1 MPVLP
6 ALFPATAKRGLWN
19 IYQLYAEHFPA
30 KWVRFAVRK
39 CSRLIICAYSDRKT
53 GLTFAEYA
61 LVGRKR
67 GTILE
72 AENHPAVSR
81 NEATVTS
88 ALPKAS
94 TILASLGQAAF
105 VWDIATDAMAW
116 SDHAG
121 SVFADIP
128 LPRLASGAEFSRLIE
143 PVRSIRS
150 DALGHSPPVR
160 GGDGAPYRIE
170 YGVRASTSAPV
181 LWIEES
187 GCWFAGA
194 DGRPARAQGIV
205 RINNERHARDQQLMK
220 LSRHDPLTG
229 ELNRTHLVASLA
241 EAIEEAARFRTSCAF
256 MLIGIDHLARIND
269 AFGFDVADAVIS
281 EVAGRIRARLRGGDV
296 LGRFSGNKFGLILK
310 NCTVDDMNIAAERFL
325 AGIRDDV
332 VPTKSG
338 PVAVTASIG
347 AVSVPRYARNADEAI
362 NRAHETLDMAKRRRA
377 GSFSLWRPNVERD
390 AQRRVNIRVT
400 DEIVTALNE
409 RRIVMAFEPVVEA
422 RSRDAAFYECLIRM
436 EQDDGQVLLAPDI
449 VPVAEKL
456 GLIRLVDHRVLEL
469 VVAEL
474 AASPDVQLSLNIS
487 PDTTMDPDWW
497 ASIES
502 LMRAHPGVAERLI
515 VEITETVAIQDIDDV
530 RGFVTRLK
538 NFGSRIAI
546 DDFGAGYTS
555 FRNLRKLGVDIVKI
569 DGAFVQNIARSAD
582 DRAFV
587 QTLIDLARRL
597 QIKTVAEWVQDDES
611 AVMLRE
617 WGCDYIQGRL
627 IGLAS
632 SERPWQTPTGAV
644 LPAAG

>member
-1 MPVLP
+1 VTP
-6 ALFPATAKRGLWN
+6 ALP
-19 IYQLYAEHFPA
+19 Q
-30 KWVRFAVRK
+30 
-39 CSRLIICAYSDRKT
+39 
-53 GLTFAEYA
+53 
-61 LVGRKR
+61 
-67 GTILE
+67 
-72 AENHPAVSR
+72 
-81 NEATVTS
+81 
-88 ALPKAS
+88 AS

-105 VWDIATDAMAW
+105 VWDLATDAMVW
-116 SDHAG
+116 SDHV
-121 SVFADIP
+121 STVFPGIP
-128 LPRLASGAEFSRLIE
+128 PASLARGAEFSRLIE
-143 PVRSIRS
+143 PTRSVRS
-150 DALGHSPPVR
+150 DALGHSPPAQR
-160 GGDGAPYRIE
+160 GEGAPYRIE
-170 YGVRASTSAPV
+170 YGVRASTSDPV
-181 LWIEES
+181 LWIEET

-194 DGRPARAQGIV
+194 DGKPARVQGIV
-205 RINNERHARDQQLMK
+205 RINNERHARDEQLLK
-220 LSRHDPLTG
+220 LSRRDPLTG
-229 ELNRTHLVASLA
+229 ELNRTHLIASLA
-241 EAIEEAARFRTSCAF
+241 EVIEEATRFRTSCAF
-256 MLIGIDHLARIND
+256 MLIGIDHLGRIND

-281 EVAGRIRARLRGGDV
+281 EVARRIRTRLRGGDV

-310 NCTVDDMNIAAERFL
+310 NCTVDDMNTAAERFL
-325 AGIRDDV
+325 AGIREEV

-338 PVAVTASIG
+338 PVSVTASIG
-347 AVSVPRYARNADEAI
+347 AVSVPRYARSANEAI
-362 NRAHETLDMAKRRRA
+362 NRAHETFDMSKRRRA

-390 AQRRVNIRVT
+390 TQRRVNIRVT

-422 RSRDAAFYECLIRM
+422 GSRNTSFYECLIRM

-474 AASPDVQLSLNIS
+474 AASPNVELSLNIS
-487 PDTTMDPDWW
+487 PETTMDPDWW

-502 LMRAHPGVAERLI
+502 LMHAHPGVAERLI
-515 VEITETVAIQDIDDV
+515 VEITETVAIQDIDDL

-597 QIKTVAEWVQDDES
+597 QIKTVAEWVQDEES
-611 AVMLRE
+611 ALMLRD
-617 WGCDYIQGRL
+617 WGCDYIQGQL

-632 SERPWQTPTGAV
+632 SERPWSKSVGAV
-644 LPAAG
+644 LPAAS

>member
-1 MPVLP
+1 MANAPS
-6 ALFPATAKRGLWN
+6 AAA
-19 IYQLYAEHFPA
+19 
-30 KWVRFAVRK
+30 
-39 CSRLIICAYSDRKT
+39 
-53 GLTFAEYA
+53 
-61 LVGRKR
+61 
-67 GTILE
+67 
-72 AENHPAVSR
+72 PAVGSSL
-81 NEATVTS
+81 EEPSAG
-88 ALPKAS
+88 ALPNLSPAS
-94 TILASLGQAAF
+94 TVLASLGQAVF
-105 VWDIATDAMAW
+105 VWDLASDAITW

-121 SVFADIP
+121 SVFREIP
-128 LPRLASGAEFSRLIE
+128 VAALASGAEFSKLIE
-143 PVRSIRS
+143 PSRSIRS
-150 DALGHSPPVR
+150 DALSNSLPADGS
-160 GGDGAPYRIE
+160 GGESYRIE
-170 YGVRASTSAPV
+170 YGVRASTSASV
-181 LWIEES
+181 LWIEECGS
-187 GCWFAGA
+187 WFAGA
-194 DGRPARAQGIV
+194 DGKPARVQGVV
-205 RINNERHARDQQLMK
+205 RVNNERHARDEQLVK
-220 LSRHDPLTG
+220 LSQHDPLTG
-229 ELNRTHLVASLA
+229 ELNRTHLIASLA
-241 EAIEEAARFRTSCAF
+241 EAIEEAMRFRSSFAF
-256 MLIGIDHLARIND
+256 MLIGVDHLARIND
-269 AFGFDVADAVIS
+269 AFGFDVADQVICD
-281 EVAGRIRARLRGGDV
+281 VAKRIRTRLRGGDL

-310 NCTVDDMNIAAERFL
+310 NCTVDDTSIAAERFL
-325 AGIRDDV
+325 AGIRDEI

-338 PVAVTASIG
+338 PVSVTASIG
-347 AVSVPRYARNADEAI
+347 AVSVPRYARSADEAI
-362 NRAHETLDMAKRRRA
+362 NRAQETLDMAKSRRR

-409 RRIVMAFEPVVEA
+409 RRIVMAFEPVVESG
-422 RSRDAAFYECLIRM
+422 SRAAAFHECLVRM
-436 EQDDGQVLLAPDI
+436 KQDDGELLLAPDI

-474 AASPDVQLSLNIS
+474 AEHPGIQLSLNIS

-502 LMRAHPGVAERLI
+502 MMRAHPGVAERLI
-515 VEITETVAIQDIDDV
+515 VEITETVAIQDLDDV

-597 QIKTVAEWVQDDES
+597 GIKTVAEWVQDEES
-611 AVMLRE
+611 AVMLCD

-632 SERPWQTPTGAV
+632 SHRPWSA
-644 LPAAG
+644 PAAATFPAAN

>member
-1 MPVLP
+1 
-6 ALFPATAKRGLWN
+6 
-19 IYQLYAEHFPA
+19 
-30 KWVRFAVRK
+30 
-39 CSRLIICAYSDRKT
+39 
-53 GLTFAEYA
+53 
-61 LVGRKR
+61 
-67 GTILE
+67 
-72 AENHPAVSR
+72 VSR
-81 NEATVTS
+81 NEAILTSTV
-88 ALPKAS
+88 PQAS

-105 VWDIATDAMAW
+105 VWDVATDAIAW
-116 SDHAG
+116 SDHAAA
-121 SVFADIP
+121 VFPDIP
-128 LPRLASGAEFSRLIE
+128 AAALASGAEFAKLIE
-143 PVRSIRS
+143 PVGSIRT
-150 DALGHSPPVR
+150 DALGHSSSAR
-160 GGDGAPYRIE
+160 GGTAYRIE

-187 GCWFAGA
+187 GCWFAGT

-205 RINNERHARDQQLMK
+205 RANNERHARDEQLVR
-220 LSRHDPLTG
+220 LLRHDPLTG

-241 EAIEEAARFRTSCAF
+241 ESIEEAARFRASSAF
-256 MLIGIDHLARIND
+256 MLIGIDRLARIND

-281 EVAGRIRARLRGGDV
+281 EVATRIRARLRNGDV

-310 NCTVDDMNIAAERFL
+310 NCTVDDINIAAERFL

-332 VPTKSG
+332 VPTRSG
-338 PVAVTASIG
+338 PVSVTASIG
-347 AVSVPRYARNADEAI
+347 AVSVPRYARNADEAV
-362 NRAHETLDMAKRRRA
+362 NRAQETLDMAKRRRA

-409 RRIVMAFEPVVEA
+409 RRIAMAFEPVVEA
-422 RSRDAAFYECLIRM
+422 RSRDTAFYECLVRM

-474 AASPDVQLSLNIS
+474 AGSANVQLSLNIS

-515 VEITETVAIQDIDDV
+515 IEITETVAIQDIDGL

-597 QIKTVAEWVQDDES
+597 EIKTVAEWVQDDES
-611 AVMLRE
+611 AALLRD

-632 SERPWQTPTGAV
+632 AARPWEKRAEV
-644 LPAAG
+644 PAAS

>member
-1 MPVLP
+1 
-6 ALFPATAKRGLWN
+6 
-19 IYQLYAEHFPA
+19 
-30 KWVRFAVRK
+30 
-39 CSRLIICAYSDRKT
+39 
-53 GLTFAEYA
+53 
-61 LVGRKR
+61 
-67 GTILE
+67 
-72 AENHPAVSR
+72 
-81 NEATVTS
+81 VTS
-88 ALPKAS
+88 ALPQAS

-105 VWDIATDAMAW
+105 VWDIATDAIVW
-116 SDHAG
+116 SDNAAA
-121 SVFADIP
+121 VFPDIP
-128 LPRLASGAEFSRLIE
+128 AVSLASGAEFSKLIE
-143 PVRSIRS
+143 PTRSIRT
-150 DALGHSPPVR
+150 DALGCSLPAH

-170 YGVRASTSAPV
+170 YGVRLSTSHPV
-181 LWIEES
+181 LWIEET
-187 GCWFAGA
+187 GCWFPGPA
-194 DGRPARAQGIV
+194 GRPARAQGIV
-205 RINNERHARDQQLMK
+205 RINNERRARDEQLLK

-229 ELNRTHLVASLA
+229 ELNRTHLIASLA
-241 EAIEEAARFRTSCAF
+241 GAIEEATRFRAPCGF

-281 EVAGRIRARLRGGDV
+281 EVASRIRARLRGGDV

-310 NCTVDDMNIAAERFL
+310 NCTVDDMNVAAERFL

-332 VPTKSG
+332 VPTQSG
-338 PVAVTASIG
+338 PVSVTASIG
-347 AVSVPRYARNADEAI
+347 AVSLPRYARNANEAI
-362 NRAHETLDMAKRRRA
+362 NRAHETLDMSKRRRA

-422 RSRDAAFYECLIRM
+422 RSRDAAFYECLVRM
-436 EQDDGQVLLAPDI
+436 EQADGQLLLAPDI

-474 AASPDVQLSLNIS
+474 AASPDLRLSLNIS

-497 ASIES
+497 SSIES
-502 LMRAHPGVAERLI
+502 LMRAHPGAAERLI
-515 VEITETVAIQDIDDV
+515 VEITETVAIQDIDDL

-597 QIKTVAEWVQDDES
+597 EIKTVAEWVQDEES
-611 AVMLRE
+611 ASMLRD

-632 SERPWQTPTGAV
+632 SQRPWGLPSEKV
-644 LPAAG
+644 VPAAG

>member
-1 MPVLP
+1 M
-6 ALFPATAKRGLWN
+6 
-19 IYQLYAEHFPA
+19 
-30 KWVRFAVRK
+30 
-39 CSRLIICAYSDRKT
+39 
-53 GLTFAEYA
+53 
-61 LVGRKR
+61 
-67 GTILE
+67 
-72 AENHPAVSR
+72 SR
-81 NEATVTS
+81 NEAILTS
-88 ALPKAS
+88 AAPQAS
-94 TILASLGQAAF
+94 AILASLGQAAF
-105 VWDIATDAMAW
+105 VWDVATDAIAW
-116 SDHAG
+116 SDHAISG
-121 SVFADIP
+121 FPGIP
-128 LPRLASGAEFSRLIE
+128 GASLASGAEFAKLIE
-143 PVRSIRS
+143 PVRSIRT
-150 DALGHSPPVR
+150 DALGHSASAR
-160 GGDGAPYRIE
+160 GGEGMPYRIE
-170 YGVRASTSAPV
+170 YGVRTSTSAPV
-181 LWIEES
+181 LWMEES

-205 RINNERHARDQQLMK
+205 RVNNERHAHDEQLVR
-220 LSRHDPLTG
+220 LLRHDPLTG

-241 EAIEEAARFRTSCAF
+241 ESIEEAARFRTSSAF
-256 MLIGIDHLARIND
+256 MLIGIDRLARIND

-281 EVAGRIRARLRGGDV
+281 EVATRIRVRLRNGDV

-310 NCTVDDMNIAAERFL
+310 NCTVDDINVAAERFL
-325 AGIRDDV
+325 AGVRDEV

-338 PVAVTASIG
+338 PVSVTASIG
-347 AVSVPRYARNADEAI
+347 AVSIPRYARGADEAI
-362 NRAHETLDMAKRRRA
+362 NRAHETLDTAKRRRA
-377 GSFSLWRPNVERD
+377 GSFLLWRPNVERD

-422 RSRDAAFYECLIRM
+422 RSRDAAFYECLVRM

-474 AASPDVQLSLNIS
+474 AAAPSVHLSLNIS

-497 ASIES
+497 SSIES

-555 FRNLRKLGVDIVKI
+555 FRNLRKLGVDMVKI
-569 DGAFVQNIARSAD
+569 DGAFVQDLMRSED

-587 QTLIDLARRL
+587 QTLIDLSKRL
-597 QIKTVAEWVQDDES
+597 RLETVAEWVQDEG
-611 AVMLRE
+611 AAAMLSD
-617 WGCDYIQGRL
+617 WGCDYLQGSL

-632 SERPWQTPTGAV
+632 TERRWDRRADAA
-644 LPAAG
+644 LPAAS